1 MSDFGNAAMTVFL
14 ALLTRVI
21 ITYDLD
27 LTIPI
32 SQVNENMNT
41 AHRRDAVRK
50 EKFYF
55 RCGTEVSQMNINEI
69 INGTNNFLGLVP
81 YVRRYIGEQE
91 DINADT
97 RHTIEQYLLLVSRR
111 AAGKLVFCIYHV
123 KLKFFFYRN
132 FINKCCMDTTICTFT
147 SII

>member
-41 AHRRDAVRK
+41 AHRRDAVRQ

-55 RCGTEVSQMNINEI
+55 RCGTQVSQMNINEI

-111 AAGKLVFCIYHV
+111 AAGKLF
-123 KLKFFFYRN
+123 LASGNDF
-132 FINKCCMDTTICTFT
+132 
-147 SII
+147 

>member
-41 AHRRDAVRK
+41 AHRRDAVRQ

-55 RCGTEVSQMNINEI
+55 RCGTQVSQMNMNEI
-69 INGTNNFLGLVP
+69 INGTNHFLGLVP

-111 AAGKLVFCIYHV
+111 AAGKLFFCIYHV
-123 KLKFFFYRN
+123 
-132 FINKCCMDTTICTFT
+132 
-147 SII
+147 